1 MDRKMLLSML
11 TDDMLLHMLEGCK
24 IVQGGMV
31 GVVEGKMLKTAAGK
45 VDIQPSN
52 IVSITPIKKGDC
64 EECKKPC
71 AKCKE
76 PCAKCKE
83 LEKEIAKLKKAAEKP
98 APKAKPEE
106 KKEDDK

>member
-76 PCAKCKE
+76 

-98 APKAKPEE
+98 APKAKEAPKAKPES